1 LFLTNFALAK
11 ARMWDWLP
19 LSVLWSLAIEE
30 QFYLSAPWVVRMI
43 APAGLPWLA
52 GGLALLAW
60 IGRIALLEFCPQ
72 GNFAVH
78 VLMPLRMDA
87 LSLGVLLAWAVRNQ
101 VARPFFARLGVH
113 WGVWLSCGLSSLVLL
128 SLLVP
133 REGSPILCLFGYTLL
148 STVFALIVAIVA
160 GVRPPTLNRLLA
172 SRPLAHLGRHSY
184 FIYLWHALIGI
195 GIIRWL
201 GGANFV
207 LTSPAGVAIVA
218 LAIAATWM
226 AATISWKYFEG
237 PLVAWS
243 QRQTY

>member
-1 LFLTNFALAK
+1 
-11 ARMWDWLP
+11 
-19 LSVLWSLAIEE
+19 
-30 QFYLSAPWVVRMI
+30 MI
-43 APAGLPWLA
+43 APARLPWLA

-60 IGRIALLEFCPQ
+60 IGRIAILGFCPQ

-87 LSLGVLLAWAVRNQ
+87 LSLGVLLAWAVRNET
-101 VARPFFARLGVH
+101 ARPFFNRLGIH
-113 WGVWLSCGLSSLVLL
+113 WRIWLSCGLAALVLL
-128 SLLVP
+128 ALLVP
-133 REGSPILCLFGYTLL
+133 REGSPVLDLFGYTLL
-148 STVFALIVAIVA
+148 STVFALVVAIVA
-160 GVRPPTLNRLLA
+160 GVRPPALNRLLA

-207 LTSPAGVAIVA
+207 LTSLAGVAIVA

-226 AATISWKYFEG
+226 AATISWKYLEG

-243 QRQTY
+243 QRQPY